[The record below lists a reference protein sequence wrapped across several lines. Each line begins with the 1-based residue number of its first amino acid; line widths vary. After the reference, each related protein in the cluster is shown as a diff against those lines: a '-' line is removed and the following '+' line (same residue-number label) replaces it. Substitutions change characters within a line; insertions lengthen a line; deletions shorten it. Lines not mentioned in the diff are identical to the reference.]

1 MSSELLELPLKSL
14 CLLVVD
20 CPHSTPVWTD
30 YGVVVLRNQNIKGGR
45 LDLSNPSF
53 TDEDHYLGR
62 TKRAIPQEN
71 DLVITREAPMGE
83 VCRLPAGLKCCL
95 GQRQVLLRPDPDK
108 VDSGYLLYALQSPYL
123 QWQIGW
129 SEGTGSTVSNLR
141 IPVLEQL
148 NVPVP
153 PLTTQREVAQTLGV
167 LDERITL
174 LREIN
179 KTLESIAQAIFKSW
193 FVDFDPVRAKMGGRQ
208 PEGMDEETA
217 ALFPDSFEHFANGS
231 VPRGWSLQRLSEAYE
246 INPFRKLKKG
256 DSSKYLDMANVPV
269 AGFSIGD
276 IITRSFSSGSKF
288 SNRDTLLARITPCL
302 ENGKT
307 AYVDFL
313 DEGEVAWGST
323 EFIVLRPKGPL
334 PQFHAYLLCRSPSF
348 REHAIKSMSGT
359 SGRQRVQ
366 NDMLGA
372 FLIAVPTLDI
382 AQKFADVCEAIQ
394 VRCTDNQAKSK
405 TLAALRDTLL
415 PRLISGKLRQPEA
428 QEQVENALS

>member
-1 MSSELLELPLKSL
+1 MSSEWSMVKLGELADFQEGYVNPSQREPDYFDGDIKWLRATDLNDGLVTNTSRTLTEKGFRSAGKSASLFEPGTLAISKSGTIGRVGLLGDRMCGNRAVINIKPKSHAI
-14 CLLVVD
+14 
-20 CPHSTPVWTD
+20 PR
-30 YGVVVLRNQNIKGGR
+30 YIFFVLRHLRPVVETLAEGSVQKN
-45 LDLSNPSF
+45 LYVSALSNLSIPAPAR
-53 TDEDHYLGR
+53 HIQQ
-62 TKRAIPQEN
+62 AI
-71 DLVITREAPMGE
+71 AS
-83 VCRLPAGLKCCL
+83 CL
-95 GQRQVLLRPDPDK
+95 G
-108 VDSGYLLYALQSPYL
+108 ALDD
-123 QWQIGW
+123 
-129 SEGTGSTVSNLR
+129 R
-141 IPVLEQL
+141 I
-148 NVPVP
+148 
-153 PLTTQREVAQTLGV
+153 
-167 LDERITL
+167 IL
-174 LREIN
+174 LRETN
-179 KTLESIAQAIFKSW
+179 KTLELIAQAIFKSW
-193 FVDFDPVRAKMGGRQ
+193 FVDFDPVHAKMEGRQ

-276 IITRSFSSGSKF
+276 IVTRSFSSGSKF

-382 AQKFADVCEAIQ
+382 AQKFADICEAIQ